1 MLGTPV
7 PNITQL
13 RSFVAVA
20 EAGNISHAAKALFIA
35 QPALSLQ
42 IKRLEADLG
51 VPLFVRLPHGVKLTA
66 EGEQLLDAAEE
77 ALRAVDRL
85 LDRAAALR
93 EEGGAEL
100 TVGLMA
106 HGAGD
111 LTPGILRRLRRRHP
125 TVKLRFRQ
133 FDFEDTSVGL
143 GRGLVDVG
151 FLTGPVDPIDGIEV
165 VTLRREPIVAA
176 VASDHPLATRD
187 EVSISELV
195 TLPFI
200 TDSLPEGAWHDFWLA
215 MHHRRPGDPVPTVT
229 FASHDEHLDAVAL
242 DLGVSICPE
251 STQRFYPRPGVT
263 FVPVPDME
271 PAPLN
276 LVWRRDR
283 SSPLVLD
290 FIASAKDAARE
301 LAGEG
306 SDAGL
311 IP

>member
-1 MLGTPV
+1 V
-7 PNITQL
+7 PSIAQL

-20 EAGNISHAAKALFIA
+20 EAGNISRAAKGLFVA

-51 VPLFVRLPHGVKLTA
+51 VPLFARLPHGVELTP
-66 EGEQLLDAAEE
+66 EGEQLLDAATDT
-77 ALRAVDRL
+77 LRAVDHL
-85 LDRAAALR
+85 VDRAAALR
-93 EEGGAEL
+93 EEAGTEL
-100 TVGLMA
+100 SVGLMA

-111 LTPGILRRLRRRHP
+111 LTPGILRRLRERHP

-143 GRGLVDVG
+143 RHSLVDVG
-151 FLTGPVDPIDGIEV
+151 FLTGPVDPMDGIEV
-165 VTLRREPIVAA
+165 VTLRSEPIVAA
-176 VASDHPLATRD
+176 VACEHPLAARD
-187 EVSISELV
+187 EVSIQELV

-200 TDSLPEGAWHDFWLA
+200 TDTLTEGTWHDYWLA
-215 MHHRRPGDPVPTVT
+215 MHHRQPGDPVPTVT

-276 LVWRRDR
+276 LVWRTDR
-283 SSPLVLD
+283 SSALVRD
-290 FIASAKDAARE
+290 FVACAKDAARE
-301 LAGEG
+301 LAH
-306 SDAGL
+306 DLADTAGRA
-311 IP
+311 